1 MIVSSD
7 TIRTQLAAIWP
18 RLEFIVLSD
27 PEWWAPETAD
37 VAAFLVS
44 EPDLPFVPH
53 LYECEEQSLDLV
65 AAQRRLHVE
74 DYLHA
79 QHFSTGRAKQHL
91 NWPLGIVC
99 GTRFAGVDMDHWQ
112 NIIVTRSGV
121 RLVERQSKR
130 IWAPDPAQDQIYFLL
145 M

>member
-7 TIRTQLAAIWP
+7 TIRAQLAAIWP
-18 RLEFIVLSD
+18 DLKFAVLSD

-37 VAAFLVS
+37 VAAFLVT

-65 AAQRRLHVE
+65 AAQRRLHAD
-74 DYLHA
+74 DYLA
-79 QHFSTGRAKQHL
+79 GRSKPRL

-99 GTRFAGVDMDHWQ
+99 GTRFAGVEMDHWQ